1 MNTMTNRTYTTKPKD
16 ITRKWYLIDAKDQI
30 LGRLSVKAANILRGK
45 EKPIFSPHLDCGDFV
60 VVINA
65 EQIKLTGDKLNQK
78 IYYRHSGHVGGLKSK
93 SAKEILAKHPPRL
106 IFEAVKGMLPQNN
119 LSRRII
125 KKLKVHCGA
134 SHPHEAQSPTLLEI
148 S

>member
-45 EKPIFSPHLDCGDFV
+45 EKPLFSPHLDCGDFV
-60 VVINA
+60 VIINA
-65 EQIKLTGDKLNQK
+65 ERIKLTGDKLNQK
-78 IYYRHSGHVGGLKSK
+78 IYYRHSRHVGGLKSK
-93 SAKEILAKHPPRL
+93 TAKEILEKHPPRL

-119 LSRRII
+119 LSRRMI

-134 SHPHEAQSPTLLEI
+134 SHPHEAQSPTLLKV